1 MAKLNSLT
9 STISNLLKK
18 VYNPPALSDDDFYTV
33 NSESSTNGM
42 QSNVDPEDQ
51 YAELDYGYK
60 AGVHGQS
67 SKSDPVLSPE
77 EIEQAELDFQKKIKK
92 FCEEREYD
100 FQRSLLAKNFKI
112 NDKSGNEVFTVKSS
126 GDVRYTGTDEGEYK
140 AMMQIAAGQFSK
152 NKRTAYPFV
161 REDDPSIP
169 DSKQKALLIIAIDAL
184 IEQKVPLKR
193 IKIKSKKW
201 AHLMDDYALKQQEE
215 FKQVK
220 PIDLGGIDSG
230 KPEPNITKVESFGT
244 IGKFEEEKA
253 EKIAETVI
261 KSPETVASETPRE
274 EAKASPKREEG
285 LTLKPVVNKDYTPT
299 LQGELFL
306 AMQNSGGAMFKL
318 LGQTENFAKR
328 NFEIRFSNDG
338 ELVSVSHVRP
348 VEDGKIHVL
357 TFPLDK
363 LENGRELKEGVG
375 LYHNRQEQLEKDG
388 NLRSVLKDVVS
399 KSSNYLDFKDLVEA
413 KKAEGIEIGFT
424 VDNRNLHAKRIGE
437 TEEYAQI
444 SLKGQ
449 ANGVALVKDKISYDK
464 GEFPYD
470 IDLAKTFEP
479 AKRKTKFEI

>member
-1 MAKLNSLT
+1 M
-9 STISNLLKK
+9 
-18 VYNPPALSDDDFYTV
+18 
-33 NSESSTNGM
+33 
-42 QSNVDPEDQ
+42 
-51 YAELDYGYK
+51 
-60 AGVHGQS
+60 
-67 SKSDPVLSPE
+67 
-77 EIEQAELDFQKKIKK
+77 DFQQKIKK
-92 FCEEREYD
+92 FCAENEYD
-100 FQRSLLAKNFKI
+100 FQRSILSKNFKI

-184 IEQKVPLKR
+184 IEQKVPLSR

-201 AHLMDDYALKQQEE
+201 AHLMGDYALKQQEE

-244 IGKFEEEKA
+244 IGKFEEEKP
-253 EKIAETVI
+253 EKIAGAVI
-261 KSPETVASETPRE
+261 RNPEAVLPETPKEEMNAPPRC
-274 EAKASPKREEG
+274 EEG
-285 LTLKPVVNKDYTPT
+285 LTLKPVVNKDYTAT

-348 VEDGKIHVL
+348 VEDGKIYVL

-363 LENGRELKEGVG
+363 LENGRGLKEGVG

-388 NLRSVLKDVVS
+388 NLRSVLKDVVA
-399 KSSNYLDFKDLVEA
+399 KSGNYLDFKDLVEV

-424 VDNRNLHAKRIGE
+424 VDNLNLHAKRIGE

-444 SLKGQ
+444 SMKGQ
-449 ANGVALVKDKISYDK
+449 ANGAALVKDKVAYDK
-464 GEFPYD
+464 GNFPYD
-470 IDLAKTFEP
+470 IDLAKAFDP
-479 AKRKTKFEI
+479 DKNKTKYKI